1 MLELNLITQSEVL
14 VFQWYFCEYTY
25 VYILTAFRL
34 LVILQIFYLVQL
46 YLAIARV
53 LKFFAL
59 PFWQECFD
67 PVVAKSGRDLIPVM
81 VYGYV
86 LILPPHVFWMV
97 LLFYFLFCLQRKKM
111 KKLFNLYGQKRCSKE
126 NVFRPLHQHHALCF
140 FKKSITNFRWRL
152 RKFEFNYFN
161 IIFFTF
167 FDNIDKLSTYLNV
180 KK

>member
-46 YLAIARV
+46 YLAIARE

-67 PVVAKSGRDLIPVM
+67 PIVAKSGRDLIPVM

-86 LILPPHVFWMV
+86 FILPPSCLLDGSSV
-97 LLFYFLFCLQRKKM
+97 LLSFLPLKKKM
-111 KKLFNLYGQKRCSKE
+111 KNLFMVRKGVL
-126 NVFRPLHQHHALCF
+126 
-140 FKKSITNFRWRL
+140 KKMC
-152 RKFEFNYFN
+152 
-161 IIFFTF
+161 
-167 FDNIDKLSTYLNV
+167 LSV
-180 KK
+180 CG